1 MLINKIGVE
10 SEDEV
15 VELSSRRETSDPRNR
30 ETTTML
36 LQVALSAV
44 KRSELLGPVATEL
57 ATPVTTLTQAASGE
71 SPSTS
76 VESSDSRTDAA

>member
-10 SEDEV
+10 TDDEI
-15 VELSSRRETSDPRNR
+15 VELNRRRETADPRNR

-44 KRSELLGPVATEL
+44 KRSEYEGPVVAPATPVATL
-57 ATPVTTLTQAASGE
+57 TTGSAATPPE
-71 SPSTS
+71 SAPADET
-76 VESSDSRTDAA
+76 RTDAA

>member
-10 SEDEV
+10 TDDEI
-15 VELSSRRETSDPRNR
+15 VELNSRRGTADPRNR

-44 KRSELLGPVATEL
+44 KRSDYEGPVVARTP
-57 ATPVTTLTQAASGE
+57 PVTTSI
-71 SPSTS
+71 STVS
-76 VESSDSRTDAA
+76 TATPAVSAPADETRTDAA

>member
-15 VELSSRRETSDPRNR
+15 VELNSRRETPDPRNR

-44 KRSELLGPVATEL
+44 KRSELLGPVAMEP
-57 ATPVTTLTQAASGE
+57 ATPVTTLTQAAS
-71 SPSTS
+71 SAAPSAGA
-76 VESSDSRTDAA
+76 ESSDSRTDAA